1 LPGEM
6 GERFKCIGLTR
17 GLDIPVRGFRL
28 QDQRE
33 RL

>member
-1 LPGEM
+1 M

-17 GLDIPVRGFRL
+17 GMDTPVPGFRL